1 MTTSMINLNALLK
14 QAIASAREDESL
26 TVEQIIAAVLSG
38 DKVCVELPTIS
49 IGVAEVSK
57 RGKSAAPAKE
67 VKTRTRAAPAKP
79 RSVPDDD
86 VRCSARSFYEDQHL
100 EDGLLK
106 VMRDDGDNLYGD
118 RCKFK
123 KTGETDFCKHHGEKQ
138 PLGVW
143 GSEYAGKFKTAVEK
157 TEGGA
162 APAPKKEAKPK
173 VVAEKKPVATK
184 SEEYAAETE
193 DEEEPEVESVE
204 VEVKVVAKAV
214 PAAEKPKGKP
224 APKVEE
230 PAAEDAE
237 VEDVEIDG
245 VTYLIDPSD
254 GTVYDHDSEEEV
266 GRYNIKGKKWIVK
279 PTA

>member
-14 QAIASAREDESL
+14 QAITSARDDESL
-26 TVEQIIAAVLSG
+26 TVEQIIAAVLGG

-49 IGVAEVSK
+49 IGGAEPSK

-106 VMRDDGDNLYGD
+106 VMRDDADNLYGD

-157 TEGGA
+157 TESGA

-173 VVAEKKPVATK
+173 VVAEKPAPPK

-204 VEVKVVAKAV
+204 VKVIAKAA
-214 PAAEKPKGKP
+214 PIAEKPKSKP

-230 PAAEDAE
+230 PIAEDAE
-237 VEDVEIDG
+237 VEEIEIDG
-245 VTYLIDPSD
+245 VSYLIDPSD
-254 GTVYDHDSEEEV
+254 GTVYDHNSEEEV

>member
-1 MTTSMINLNALLK
+1 MINLNALLEA
-14 QAIASAREDESL
+14 AITSARDDESL
-26 TVEQIIAAVLSG
+26 TIDQIIAAVLAG
-38 DKVCVELPTIS
+38 DKVCIELPTIS
-49 IGVAEVSK
+49 TGPEK
-57 RGKSAAPAKE
+57 REKKPAAKE
-67 VKTRTRAAPAKP
+67 VKTRTRAAPAKA

-100 EDGLLK
+100 EDGRLK
-106 VMRDDGDNLYGD
+106 VMRDDIDNLYGD

-143 GSEYAGKFKTAVEK
+143 DGEYSGKFKAAVEK
-157 TEGGA
+157 TENGA

-173 VVAEKKPVATK
+173 VAASPAPKPAEYVAV
-184 SEEYAAETE
+184 TE
-193 DEEEPEVESVE
+193 DEEEAEAKPEI
-204 VEVKVVAKAV
+204 KPPTKAAPVVIPAKS
-214 PAAEKPKGKP
+214 KP

-230 PAAEDAE
+230 PVAEDAE
-237 VEDVEIDG
+237 VEEIEIDG
-245 VTYLIDPSD
+245 VSYLIDPSD